1 MMIESISPV
10 GEGRARDASAA
21 RAASPEAEPDPAP
34 RAARIDWLF
43 RDALRNRQLHPLME
57 LVRSYR
63 RQDTP

>member
-10 GEGRARDASAA
+10 GEGHAGDASAL
-21 RAASPEAEPDPAP
+21 RAASPEPAP
-34 RAARIDWLF
+34 EPGAARIEWLF

-57 LVRSYR
+57 LVRTYR